1 MFEPVG
7 PLPPAVYW
15 RRRAVTIVALVAA
28 IALILWVVSR
38 LASADPGSGTAAAG
52 TSGSASSSAAATGGA
67 TDPTGSAAPAESAP
81 ADAGTSGDA
90 ATSADPSTGATEA
103 ADPAATQPP
112 ASETA
117 PPAPGVCAPES
128 IKVSVSANANEFAYG
143 SKPKL
148 ILSVQNISAQ
158 SCYRDLNAAG
168 QEITVWDGA
177 GTRLWSSNDCYP
189 ETSNDTRLLDPGQ
202 QVDYEIV
209 WSGKVSEPTCT
220 APRPLLGPGQYLLQ
234 AAQDGIVSE
243 RVPFSI
249 V

>member
-7 PLPPAVYW
+7 PLPSAVYW

-28 IALILWVVSR
+28 VALILWVVSR
-38 LASADPGSGTAAAG
+38 LASAEPGSGTATAG
-52 TSGSASSSAAATGGA
+52 TSGSASNSAAESAA
-67 TDPTGSAAPAESAP
+67 DPTGSAAPADP
-81 ADAGTSGDA
+81 GTA
-90 ATSADPSTGATEA
+90 ADPSVAATGS

-128 IKVSVSANANEFAYG
+128 IKVSVSANGNEFAYG

-148 ILSVQNISAQ
+148 ILSVQNVGAQ

-202 QVDYEIV
+202 QVDYQIV